1 MQSKSV
7 AGWVKVALTFG
18 VLALIALGCAHD
30 TGSTDAAQSPDT
42 TNANGQVAISLPSTG
57 GPKTGG
63 SLTYG
68 IESETDGFDPTS
80 NRWAISGLMVANAV
94 FDPIAAFDKD
104 GNPQPYLA
112 QSIDHSPDYKTWTI
126 KGRPG
131 IKFQNGQPLDAD
143 ASLKFANAIK
153 NSPLTGPAARPIES
167 IEKAD
172 DMTIVFHMS
181 IPWVA
186 FPVSLTGQGGLIPAP
201 EQLDDSASSD
211 PAKKQ
216 EGSMHP
222 IGTGPFQYAS
232 YQRDVAFKLDRNPNY
247 WQKDQQ
253 GRPLPYLDSV
263 TFKPIPDSSQR
274 LASLKAGDVN
284 VIHDSSQAQVQEEKD
299 LAGTG
304 RYQYFQG
311 GGEDEETFVMIN
323 VQAEPLS
330 DIRLRQALA
339 YGTDLSGVEAVTGDP
354 PDLRA
359 DSPFTQGGRW
369 YVDPGYPQ
377 YDQAKA
383 KQLVQQWSADHGGAK
398 PAFTLAATTDGLN
411 AQVQQTLQAQWK
423 DIGFDVQANA
433 ADQTT
438 FILNAVT
445 ANYQADLFRLFSAP
459 DPDADALWWY
469 SDNATPA
476 GQIGL
481 NFARI
486 KNADLDAALNQGREN
501 PDPQARKDAYAKVAK
516 ILAQQLPYI
525 WLHHTRWS
533 IVADDKVHD
542 LLNGPLPDGRP
553 SLPVQAGVHR
563 LTYAWMTS

>member
-1 MQSKSV
+1 MKSKAV
-7 AGWVKVALTFG
+7 PGWVKVALTFG
-18 VLALIALGCAHD
+18 ALALLALGCAHD
-30 TGSTDAAQSPDT
+30 TGGTDTSQAPDT
-42 TNANGQVAISLPSTG
+42 TNANGQVAVSLPNTG

-68 IESETDGFDPTS
+68 IEAETDGFDPTS

-126 KGRPG
+126 TGRPG

-153 NSPLTGPAARPIES
+153 SSPLTGPAARPIES
-167 IEKAD
+167 IEKTD
-172 DMTIVFHMS
+172 DNTVVFHMS

-222 IGTGPFQYAS
+222 IGTGPFTFDS

-247 WQKDQQ
+247 WQKDPQ
-253 GRPLPYLDSV
+253 GRQLPYLDSV
-263 TFKPIPDSSQR
+263 TFKPIPDASQR
-274 LASLKAGDVN
+274 LSSLKAGDVN

-299 LAGTG
+299 LAATG
-304 RYQYFQG
+304 KYQYFQG
-311 GGEDEETFVMIN
+311 GGEDEESFVMIN
-323 VQAEPLS
+323 MQAEPLS
-330 DIRLRQALA
+330 DLRLRQALA

-377 YDQAKA
+377 YDPVKA
-383 KQLVQQWSADHGGAK
+383 KQLVQQWSADHGGAR
-398 PAFTLAATTDGLN
+398 PAFTLASTTDGLN
-411 AQVQQTLQAQWK
+411 AQVQQTLQSQWK

-438 FILNAVT
+438 FILNAIT

-486 KNADLDAALNQGREN
+486 KDADLDAALDQGREN
-501 PDPQARKDAYAKVAK
+501 ADPQVRKDAYAKVAK
-516 ILAQQLPYI
+516 ILAQQLPFI

-533 IVADDKVHD
+533 IVADDKVRD

-563 LTYAWMTS
+563 LTYTWMTS